1 MFRKVDDFLKSYEH
15 DSATTLK
22 VFRVLTDESLKQP
35 IAEGHRTLGQI
46 AWHIAMSIPE
56 MMSRTGLELGGEGHE
71 PPPQKATDIASAYEA
86 EGVKLLAAIRDNWD
100 DATLEVVDDMYGE
113 RWARGQTLAILIEH
127 EVHHRGQLSVLMRQ
141 AGLIVPGI
149 CGPAKEEWA
158 KYGMAEPPY

>member
-15 DSATTLK
+15 ESATTLK
-22 VFRVLTDESLKQP
+22 AFRVLTDKCFKQP

-46 AWHIAMSIPE
+46 AWHISMSIQE
-56 MMSRTGLELGGEGHE
+56 MMSRTGLELGGEGHQ
-71 PPPQKATDIASAYEA
+71 PPPSKAADIASAYEA
-86 EGVKLLAAIRDNWD
+86 ESAKLLAAIRENWD

-113 RWARGQTLAILIEH
+113 QWARGQTLAILIEH

-141 AGLIVPGI
+141 AGLTVPGI